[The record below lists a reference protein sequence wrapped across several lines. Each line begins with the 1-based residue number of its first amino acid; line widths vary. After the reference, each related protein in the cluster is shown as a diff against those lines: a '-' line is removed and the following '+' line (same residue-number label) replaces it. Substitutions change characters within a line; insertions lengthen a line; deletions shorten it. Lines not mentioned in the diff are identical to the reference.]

1 MWYIPAAH
9 VCLTPTETGETVLG
23 LRIDLGRIDMRGHAA
38 YRLACATAI
47 ATAAFIATASSA
59 KASPPTRIPSNPPVT
74 WPAGTVCPYPV
85 RVVATQDKSLL
96 HELSNGQLLIT
107 GKLAQHVTNM
117 RTGVSRTFQVNG
129 PLRIVPNVDGTTT
142 LINHGNILWTFFE
155 GDAGGPGLFIFT
167 GHVVMEVSVDGFA
180 TAVSRAPRTQDVCAL
195 LA

>member
-1 MWYIPAAH
+1 
-9 VCLTPTETGETVLG
+9 
-23 LRIDLGRIDMRGHAA
+23 
-38 YRLACATAI
+38 
-47 ATAAFIATASSA
+47 
-59 KASPPTRIPSNPPVT
+59 
-74 WPAGTVCPYPV
+74 V

-117 RTGVSRTFQVNG
+117 RTGVSQTFKVNG
-129 PLRIVPNVDGTTT
+129 PLRIVPHDDGTST

-167 GHVVMEVSVDGFA
+167 GHVVMEVSADGFA
-180 TAVSRAPRTQDVCAL
+180 TSVSRAPKTQDVCAL

>member
-1 MWYIPAAH
+1 
-9 VCLTPTETGETVLG
+9 LTPTETGETVLA

-38 YRLACATAI
+38 FRLACATAI

-155 GDAGGPGLFIFT
+155 GDVGGPGLFIFT

-180 TAVSRAPRTQDVCAL
+180 TSVSRAPRTLDVCAL